1 MLVAAFL
8 AFWFIYRLLN
18 SSHIFFIIPLK
29 CAEYVFNYC
38 IANYQF
44 LNTKVDYFGGH
55 VVTRLMYTESLRH

>member
-44 LNTKVDYFGGH
+44 LNTKVSQSH